1 MHTLIEAHKIAFEN
15 NFVRFYQCMHGASKE
30 IIIAFEDMHR
40 SSHVPTSSLNT
51 LRNNSWQGLRKQL

>member
-51 LRNNSWQGLRKQL
+51 FKK